1 MTIWK
6 VALKSNKYLVKLC
19 KKTEIELIEEHI
31 ISKEDFENFICPIGF
46 RATYE
51 EINEKST

>member
-1 MTIWK
+1 
-6 VALKSNKYLVKLC
+6 VALKSNKYLVKLW